1 MSWLRLRYW
10 RLPKLD
16 VRRVTAL
23 WQINANRVASAVD
36 TVVLAKLVTHAGGLN
51 AHDRVDVG
59 VGRFGRIGAVAM
71 TSVTGPALSQ
81 YKPCYSI
88 PKISVVFPYT
98 SSTARPKPQGS

>member
-1 MSWLRLRYW
+1 MSIWNRCIWLFWLRLRYW

-59 VGRFGRIGAVAM
+59 VKRVGTIEDLLSDAVA
-71 TSVTGPALSQ
+71 L
-81 YKPCYSI
+81 
-88 PKISVVFPYT
+88 
-98 SSTARPKPQGS
+98 